1 MIKKVTITFSVLFIA
16 LMVFYNV
23 ISLYVDKNI
32 AKNQYSNIYDNC
44 HKVWSARGFYKNHA
58 EQNSISS
65 FSKAFSLGSVG
76 AEVDLY
82 FDVKTKRFIV
92 SHDRPK
98 KLANGEL
105 LYTEK
110 EGSILTLNKLLTSV
124 GKDHYFWIDYK
135 NLDRL
140 NDVET
145 MSALERLSEIT
156 KFDAIKSRIYLEGSN
171 PFILS
176 KYTDAGFKTILGIH
190 TPTESSLL
198 ASFALNVFKMVY
210 YFNNITAFAMSYGL
224 QEDPQFGDKAQKT
237 LIGLPVFLF
246 HVPDDESLINNLM
259 EKEEVRAL
267 LAGRDLSLNRAG
279 LSICR

>member
-1 MIKKVTITFSVLFIA
+1 MIKKVTIVFSVLFFTLI
-16 LMVFYNV
+16 VFYNV
-23 ISLYVDKNI
+23 ISLYVDNNI
-32 AKNQYSNIYDNC
+32 IKYQYTNIYDNC

-65 FSKAFSLGSVG
+65 FARAFSLGSVG

-98 KLANGEL
+98 KLANDKL
-105 LYTEK
+105 LYTDK
-110 EGSILTLNKLLTSV
+110 EGATLTLQKLLTSV

-140 NDVET
+140 SDEET
-145 MSALERLSEIT
+145 VSALERLSEIT
-156 KFDAIKSRIYLEGSN
+156 KFDGIKSRIYLEGSN

-176 KYTDAGFKTILGIH
+176 KYTEAGFKTILGIH

-198 ASFALNVFKMVY
+198 ASFALNVFKVAY

-224 QEDPQFGDKAQKT
+224 QEDPQFGDKAQKI

-246 HVPDDESLINNLM
+246 HVPDNEALIKNLM
-259 EKEEVRAL
+259 EKEEVRAI
-267 LAGRDLSLNRAG
+267 LAGRDLSLNRAN
-279 LSICR
+279 LNVCR